1 MSRSASLRSRDGHD
15 GQDDDTTAVHAP
27 VATAEQREPAPADG
41 RELANLDALGR
52 IAALGKAFGPAQTEP
67 DILPE
72 SNDKQAPTSSPS
84 VLRSVLDN
92 VQLSRGRILKTV
104 AGAALVV
111 VAGWMPVRTLMLTTS
126 TEAIINARLITLRA
140 PIEGQI
146 DQLSA
151 FSVGTELIPGSAM
164 LTIVN
169 PRADRGRVDNLRQQI
184 SEQEG
189 DLKALTARQQSLEAL
204 RKEHTTNA
212 EAFRTGRM
220 AQLESRVAETESEV
234 AAATARDEEAS
245 QTLERAKSL
254 AEAGTGTLV
263 ALERA
268 RRDAT
273 VAARSLEALRHRSK
287 ALDVELTAL
296 RDGVFVG
303 DSYNDRPQSL
313 QRADE
318 ISLRLNETTAE
329 IRQRQSRLSS
339 LQTELAGET
348 ARYAERSAAALSSP
362 ITGSVWE
369 VMTAPGESISR
380 GQELMRLLD
389 CSGLVVTA
397 TVGEAAYNKL
407 RVGQEARFHFR
418 GERTE
423 HAGRIISLTGVA
435 TAPANLAIQ
444 PAALAKE
451 PYRVTVA
458 LPELAKA
465 GRCSVGRTGRVTF
478 SD

>member
-1 MSRSASLRSRDGHD
+1 MSRSASLRPRTSHD
-15 GQDDDTTAVHAP
+15 GQGDDTTTVHAP
-27 VATAEQREPAPADG
+27 SSTAEHRDPVPADA

-52 IAALGKAFGPAQTEP
+52 IEALGKAFAPAQPLP
-67 DILPE
+67 DVPSDAAKDQMLKP
-72 SNDKQAPTSSPS
+72 SSS
-84 VLRSVLDN
+84 VLQKALASA
-92 VQLSRGRILKTV
+92 QASRGRLLKTV
-104 AGAALVV
+104 AGAALVI
-111 VAGWMPVRTLMLTTS
+111 VAGWMPVRTLLQTTS

-146 DQLSA
+146 DQLGTLT
-151 FSVGTELIPGSAM
+151 VGTELIPGSAM

-169 PRADRGRVDNLRQQI
+169 PRADRGRVDSLRQLI

-189 DLKALTARQQSLEAL
+189 DLKALTARQHSLETL
-204 RKEHTTNA
+204 RKEHMQNA

-220 AQLESRVAETESEV
+220 AQLESRIAETQSEM
-234 AAATARDEEAS
+234 AAATARDEEAK

-254 AEAGTGTLV
+254 AEAGTGTIV
-263 ALERA
+263 SLERA

-273 VAARSLEALRHRSK
+273 VAAQSLEVLKHRRNT
-287 ALDVELTAL
+287 LDVELTAL

-318 ISLRLNETTAE
+318 IALRLNETAAE
-329 IRQRQSRLSS
+329 IRQRHSRLAS
-339 LQTELAGET
+339 LRTELAGET
-348 ARYAERSAAALSSP
+348 ARYAERASAALSSP

-369 VMTAPGESISR
+369 VMTAPGESVGR
-380 GQELMRLLD
+380 GQELVRLLD

-407 RVGQEARFHFR
+407 RVGQEARFHVR
-418 GERTE
+418 GEGTE
-423 HAGRIISLTGVA
+423 HAGRIISLTGAA

-465 GRCSVGRTGRVTF
+465 QRCSVGRTGRVTF